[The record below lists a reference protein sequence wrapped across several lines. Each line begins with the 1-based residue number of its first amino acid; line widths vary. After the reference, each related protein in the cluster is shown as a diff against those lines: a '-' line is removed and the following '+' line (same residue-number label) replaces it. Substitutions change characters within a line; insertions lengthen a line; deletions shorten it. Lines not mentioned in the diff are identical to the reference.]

1 MKPRRRAVTGSIAA
15 LALATLAGGQFAG
28 ATSPSGGGQSITVM
42 MGSSGPAET
51 AAVQDAADAWAS
63 ATGNTVK
70 VIVAEDMNLQL
81 GQALAGGDP
90 PDVFYVNADKFQEYA
105 GGGSLAAVGDR
116 VDNPEDFY
124 PALRQVFTYDD
135 QLYCAPKDVST
146 LALVINTDSW
156 EASGLTDADI
166 PETWD
171 DLSAVAAKLTTD
183 TQVGLATG
191 GTRDRVGALMVAAG
205 GYFVN
210 EDQTEVTADTP
221 ENLAALQFIK
231 SMLDAGTY
239 KFTDNMDLG
248 WGGEALGT
256 GAAAMTIEG
265 NWIRGAM
272 TNDYPDINYR
282 VVELPKGPSGHRGS
296 MAFTVCWG
304 VAAASDHQDAALDF
318 VNAMT
323 SADQQVAFGN
333 AFGVMPSR
341 PSAADAFLADN
352 PDFEPFLNAAQY
364 ARGQVTLPAFTDV
377 LTEFDH
383 ELVAMSQGDMAPED
397 ILKDLQQNGEDALN
411 G

>member
-15 LALATLAGGQFAG
+15 LALATLAGGQYAG
-28 ATSPSGGGQSITVM
+28 ATSGSGGGQTINVM
-42 MGSSGPAET
+42 IGASGPAET
-51 AAVQDAADAWAS
+51 AAVQSAVDAWQQAS
-63 ATGNTVK
+63 GNTVNL
-70 VIVAEDMNLQL
+70 VAAEDMNLQL

-90 PDVFYVNADKFQEYA
+90 PDVFYVNSDKFQEYA
-105 GGGSLAAVGDR
+105 SGGSLAAVGDQ

-135 QLYCAPKDVST
+135 QLYCAPKDFST
-146 LALVINTDSW
+146 LALVINTDAW
-156 EASGLTDADI
+156 EAAGLTDADI

-191 GTRDRVGALMVAAG
+191 ATRDRVGALMVAAG

-221 ENLAALQFIK
+221 ENLAALEFIK
-231 SMLDAGTY
+231 SMLDAGSY
-239 KFTDNMDLG
+239 KFTENMDLG

-282 VVELPKGPSGHRGS
+282 VVELPTGPSGNRGS
-296 MAFTVCWG
+296 MAFTQCWG
-304 VAAASDHQDAALDF
+304 VAAASDQQDAALDF
-318 VNAMT
+318 VNFVT
-323 SADQQVAFGN
+323 SADQQVALAN

-341 PSAADAFLADN
+341 QSASDAFLADN
-352 PDFEPFLNAAQY
+352 PDFQPFVNAVSY

-383 ELVAMSQGDMAPED
+383 ELVAMSQGDIAPED

>member
-15 LALATLAGGQFAG
+15 LALATLAGGQYAG
-28 ATSPSGGGQSITVM
+28 ATSGSGGGQTINVM
-42 MGSSGPAET
+42 IAASGPAET
-51 AAVQDAADAWAS
+51 AAVQSAVDAWQQAS
-63 ATGNTVK
+63 GNTVNL
-70 VIVAEDMNLQL
+70 VAAEDMNLQL

-90 PDVFYVNADKFQEYA
+90 PDVFYVNSDKFQEYA

-116 VDNPEDFY
+116 IDNPDDFY

-135 QLYCAPKDVST
+135 QLYCAPKDFST
-146 LALVINTDSW
+146 LALVINTDAW
-156 EASGLTDADI
+156 EAAGLTDADI

-171 DLSAVAAKLTTD
+171 DLSAVAGKLTTD

-191 GTRDRVGALMVAAG
+191 ATRDRVGALMVAAG

-221 ENLAALQFIK
+221 ENLAALEFIK
-231 SMLDAGTY
+231 SMLDDGSY
-239 KFTDNMDLG
+239 KFTENMDLG

-282 VVELPKGPSGHRGS
+282 VVELPTGPSGNRGS
-296 MAFTVCWG
+296 MAFTQCWG
-304 VAAASDHQDAALDF
+304 VAAASDQQDAALDF
-318 VNAMT
+318 VNFVT
-323 SADQQVAFGN
+323 SADQQVALAN

-341 PSAADAFLADN
+341 QSASDAFLADN
-352 PDFEPFLNAAQY
+352 PDFQPFVNAVSY